1 MHHPPPP
8 DSRELL
14 PPLLACLP
22 TAFLS
27 PQPPP
32 ALLPALAPILRQR
45 VAFMSTSDQRTEH
58 GWLPLLQWD
67 PERAAKLPEV
77 VERIQLEPHPVS
89 GELELDDV
97 RPAKYR
103 RLDDETLHARLEV
116 EQFELLPVFVWCED
130 DEHAQTGPGWKLAEL
145 RTLEDQDDG
154 AEWFSSI
161 LKAND
166 ATNTHSIAVPQ
177 ATNGVNGH
185 QPSAIPAE
193 EDKEEEDDDGSYWA
207 AYDRTPGARTPAAT
221 RSPAPTTNNNSNNRQ
236 RTQSELEYFNRYGDV
251 QPAMDGHDPDEEM
264 PEEIRGESTL
274 NGRPLNHNPHAQQPT
289 PPTSRSLHPLDTQ
302 HKPNGAH
309 DSAIATALTQ
319 SLSGA
324 DALSMPRPISP
335 ASSTHSSIDLLEEKA
350 EAMSAS
356 ASASANINDAEKGDG
371 RVNGDDRAQ
380 AGIKAHISTDI
391 KSLFRLARSVGMERG
406 EFVEVVGRELGVLGM
421 FERDD

>member
-8 DSRELL
+8 DARELL

-27 PQPPP
+27 PPPPP

-45 VAFMSTSDQRTEH
+45 VAFIGTPS
-58 GWLPLLQWD
+58 
-67 PERAAKLPEV
+67 ERPSYRRWWNGYNSN
-77 VERIQLEPHPVS
+77 RILYS

-116 EQFELLPVFVWCED
+116 EQFELLPVFVWCEE
-130 DEHAQTGPGWKLAEL
+130 DEHGQTGPGWKLAEL

-154 AEWFSSI
+154 VEWFASI
-161 LKAND
+161 SEAND

-177 ATNGVNGH
+177 ASNGVNGH
-185 QPSAIPAE
+185 RPSATPVE
-193 EDKEEEDDDGSYWA
+193 EDEQEEDDGSYWA

-221 RSPAPTTNNNSNNRQ
+221 RSPAPPSTNHTSNNRQ

-251 QPAMDGHDPDEEM
+251 QPAMDGHDPNEEM
-264 PEEIRGESTL
+264 PEHMRGDSTL
-274 NGRPLNHNPHAQQPT
+274 NGQPLNSHAQPPQPS
-289 PPTSRSLHPLDTQ
+289 SRSLHPLDTQ
-302 HKPNGAH
+302 HKLNGAH
-309 DSAIATALTQ
+309 DSAVATALTQ

-335 ASSTHSSIDLLEEKA
+335 ASSTHSSIDRLEEQA
-350 EAMSAS
+350 QAMSAS
-356 ASASANINDAEKGDG
+356 ATTTIDAEKGDG

-380 AGIKAHISTDI
+380 AGIKQHISTDI